1 MRDVIFIVGPTAI
14 GKSDTAYFL
23 AKKINARIISCDSML
38 VYKEP
43 KVISGRP
50 DQRVLKEV
58 RHYFVGELSI
68 RREYNVFD
76 YQRKVA
82 ALTGRLCWRRIPVI
96 VCGGS
101 GLYVKA
107 LLDGIFAG
115 PGRDPALRRKLEQKG
130 VDDLYAQLL
139 KLDPETAA
147 TIDRKNPRRL
157 IRALEI
163 HYGGNAPISLKKKH
177 SKGLWGRLPI
187 RIFGLR
193 MQREGLNAR
202 IDQRVDRMF
211 EQGAVEEVKRLL
223 RSKLSLT
230 AQKMIG
236 IKEIKAYL
244 AGDLSLQE
252 AKNEMKKNTRH
263 FAKRQMTWFK
273 ADERIEW
280 VDVDGMT
287 AQEVAERIEEKISA

>member
-1 MRDVIFIVGPTAI
+1 MKSVIFIVGPTAV
-14 GKSDTAYFL
+14 GKTDTAYFL
-23 AKKINARIISCDSML
+23 AKKINARVISCDSML

-43 KVISGRP
+43 KLISGRP
-50 DQRVLKEV
+50 PEFLLKEV
-58 RHYFVGELSI
+58 RHYFVGERSAC
-68 RREYNVFD
+68 REYNVFD
-76 YQRKVA
+76 YQRKAA
-82 ALTGRLCWRRIPVI
+82 ALIRRLCWRRIPVI

-107 LLDGIFAG
+107 LLDGIFEG
-115 PGRDPALRRKLEQKG
+115 PGRDPALRRKLEQRNT
-130 VDDLYAQLL
+130 DDLYAELA
-139 KLDPETAA
+139 KVDPKTAA
-147 TIDRKNPRRL
+147 VIDRKNPRRL

-163 HYGGNAPISLKKKH
+163 YYGGGSPISLKKK
-177 SKGLWGRLPI
+177 SAKGLWGRLPI

-193 MQREGLNAR
+193 MRRDSLNAR

-211 EQGAVEEVKRLL
+211 EQGAAEEVKRLL

-230 AQKMIG
+230 AQRMIG

-273 ADERIEW
+273 ADKRIEW
-280 VDVDGMT
+280 LDVDGMS
-287 AQEVAERIEEKISA
+287 AEQAAGQMLTRLK